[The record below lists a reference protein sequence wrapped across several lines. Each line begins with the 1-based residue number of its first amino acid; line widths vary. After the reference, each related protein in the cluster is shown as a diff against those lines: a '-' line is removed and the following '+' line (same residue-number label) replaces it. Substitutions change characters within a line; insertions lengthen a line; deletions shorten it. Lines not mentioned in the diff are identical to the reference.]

1 MIRSMTGFGRAEDVS
16 EHRKITVELKSVNH
30 RYLDINVKIPVRFG
44 FLELPVRNYLKE
56 RLERGKVDIYIGY
69 QKDGDLSYTVHYNS
83 ELAAMYLKNLNDMA
97 DEFKLDNDIKLSNLS
112 RYPDVFE
119 IQEKEQNTDE
129 LWNEISVV
137 LEKAVDSFVQ
147 SRENEGE
154 RIAADLFNKLDT
166 MTELV
171 DKIEEKSPMIIEEYK
186 AKLVSKVQELLDNNQ
201 IDDNRI
207 AAEVTIYADK
217 ICVDE
222 EIVRLKSHI
231 VEMQNTLHGGND
243 VGRRLDFIAQEMNRE
258 ANTILSKSTNA
269 EIADIGI
276 DLKTLI
282 EKIREQIQN
291 LE

>member
-231 VEMQNTLHGGND
+231 MEMQNTLSSGND

>member
-30 RYLDINVKIPVRFG
+30 RYLDINVKIPVCFG

-119 IQEKEQNTDE
+119 IQEKDQNTDE
-129 LWNEISVV
+129 LWNEISIV

-186 AKLVSKVQELLDNNQ
+186 AKLVSKVHELLDNNQ

-231 VEMQNTLHGGND
+231 MEMQNTLSGGND

>member
-154 RIAADLFNKLDT
+154 RIAEDLFNKLDT

-231 VEMQNTLHGGND
+231 MEMQNTLSGGND

>member
-30 RYLDINVKIPVRFG
+30 RYLDINVKIPVCFG

-119 IQEKEQNTDE
+119 IQEKDQNTDE
-129 LWNEISVV
+129 LWNEISIV

-231 VEMQNTLHGGND
+231 MEMQNTLSGGND

>member
-231 VEMQNTLHGGND
+231 MEMQNTLSGGND

>member
-129 LWNEISVV
+129 LWNEIRVV

-231 VEMQNTLHGGND
+231 MEMQNTLSGGND
-243 VGRRLDFIAQEMNRE
+243 VGRRLDFIAQEMHRE

>member
-129 LWNEISVV
+129 LWNEIRVV

-231 VEMQNTLHGGND
+231 MEMQNTLSGGND

>member
-1 MIRSMTGFGRAEDVS
+1 
-16 EHRKITVELKSVNH
+16 
-30 RYLDINVKIPVRFG
+30 
-44 FLELPVRNYLKE
+44 
-56 RLERGKVDIYIGY
+56 
-69 QKDGDLSYTVHYNS
+69 
-83 ELAAMYLKNLNDMA
+83 MYLKNLNDMA

-129 LWNEISVV
+129 LWNEIRVV

-231 VEMQNTLHGGND
+231 MEMQNTLSSGND